1 MARPR
6 PKGSGLTPGSR
17 QRNKGG
23 KITKKPNVKS

>member
-1 MARPR
+1 MARPK

-23 KITKKPNVKS
+23 KITKKPNAKS

>member
-23 KITKKPNVKS
+23 KITKKPNAKA